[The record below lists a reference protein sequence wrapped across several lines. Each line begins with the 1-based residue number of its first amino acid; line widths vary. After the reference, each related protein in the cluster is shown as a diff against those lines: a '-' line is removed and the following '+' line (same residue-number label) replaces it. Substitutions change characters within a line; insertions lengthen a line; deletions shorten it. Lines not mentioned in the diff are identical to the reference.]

1 MSVKETG
8 KIGRTRKKK
17 SISATLKEIDRDA
30 TKEAVESKLYQY
42 KEYMYEMEE
51 ENLPKITPSYNIAP
65 PTFTNSFHSSTEDT
79 VIRNME
85 ENDRRTAFM
94 GKIQRAVNRL
104 NKRERILI
112 VKKYLDFED
121 YIDKEIYE
129 DFLDVSERTFYNIQ
143 SDAFYKLALNLREL
157 KYLKKSENTPR

>member
-1 MSVKETG
+1 MSVKEPG

-17 SISATLKEIDRDA
+17 SISSALKEVDRDA
-30 TKEAVESKLYQY
+30 TKEAVEAKLYQY

-85 ENDRRTAFM
+85 INEKRTAFM
-94 GKIQRAVNRL
+94 GKIMRAVNRL
-104 NKRERILI
+104 NKRERTLI

-121 YIDKEIYE
+121 YIDKEICE
-129 DFLDVSERTFYNIQ
+129 EFLNVSERTFYNIQ
-143 SDAFYKLALNLREL
+143 SDAFYKLAIHLREL
-157 KYLKKSENTPR
+157 KYLNKDKNTPE